1 MVLPMIL
8 GGLGRMGLGIGT
20 ATLGGL
26 GMGFGYG
33 YGVRAGYNSY
43 KPSKN
48 KKTNDMVL
56 SSNPITAGTGMGLH
70 VAEQRFP
77 ETATGTNATDTPT
90 PEITPDKPRMIKSKV
105 SNLELP
111 LSRFSSD
118 QEIKNFQLYGKL
130 PRTKRI
136 TNSSIY

>member
-1 MVLPMIL
+1 MVLPMLL

-33 YGVRAGYNSY
+33 YGVRLGYNSY

-48 KKTNDMVL
+48 KSTNDMVL
-56 SSNPITAGTGMGLH
+56 SSNPVTAGAGMGLH

-77 ETATGTNATDTPT
+77 ENATGTSATDTPT
-90 PEITPDKPRMIKSKV
+90 PEITHEKKIKSKV
-105 SNLELP
+105 SDRELP

-118 QEIKNFQLYGKL
+118 KEIKNFQLYGIM
-130 PRTKRI
+130 PRTKRLHGR
-136 TNSSIY
+136 TAY